1 MLSLIW
7 AVALATE
14 PVAAP
19 PEADSLRRALSMRHP
34 VPCVELE
41 AGLAE
46 PVSALRWAVTEVQ
59 QPPWAAMHAAEC
71 LTRGHAAAV
80 QADLVRWVTEP
91 ELMGLGRQTL
101 ALIDVVPVEVALPVA
116 RAALA
121 GPVADKALET
131 VKTDA
136 RPELRALA
144 VAP

>member
-7 AVALATE
+7 AVAMAAD
-14 PVAAP
+14 PVAPP
-19 PEADSLRRALSMRHP
+19 PEADSLRRSLSMRHA

-46 PVSALRWAVTEVQ
+46 PVPALLWAVSEVQ
-59 QPPWAAMHAAEC
+59 QPPWAGMHAAEC
-71 LTRGHAAAV
+71 LTRGHAAEV
-80 QADLVRWVTEP
+80 QAELVRWVSEP
-91 ELMGLGRQTL
+91 ELAGLGRQTL
-101 ALIDVVPVEVALPVA
+101 AMIDLVPVEVALPVA

-136 RPELRALA
+136 RPEIRALA